1 VKSDTF
7 SVCIELAIDIYRAK
21 NMPSF
26 CYSNKYLFL
35 SRTAVLIQELARPP
49 GKVLEQGFKPI
60 TGARDK
66 DLANQ
71 SDDHGG
77 GGDDQSLVDQSRG
90 DPDDH
95 VKYETY
101 LELKLWV
108 STENLFFIILNFRE
122 SLEIFL
128 LIFSERIFWAHFSLA
143 KLHMKIF

>member
-1 VKSDTF
+1 
-7 SVCIELAIDIYRAK
+7 
-21 NMPSF
+21 M
-26 CYSNKYLFL
+26 
-35 SRTAVLIQELARPP
+35 LIQELARPP

-77 GGDDQSLVDQSRG
+77 GGGDQSLVDQSRG

-108 STENLFFIILNFRE
+108 STENLFFILNFRE
-122 SLEIFL
+122 SLEIVL

-143 KLHMKIF
+143 KLHMKIFCIKILQLENF